1 MATSPPPAS
10 AYTIGMHTF
19 PDSAAP
25 AAPPLD
31 VLVVGGGLVGSSL
44 ACALD
49 GGPLRVALVEA
60 SAPQREQPPSF
71 DERNLALNRLSLDAL
86 QALGVLAHLHSPP
99 VPIRGVHVSSAGDFG
114 RVRLDAKSHGVDAF
128 GGVVVARELGQA
140 LQRRLAECRSLLRRA
155 PATVMA
161 AQREDDAVRVDLD
174 SGETLRARVLVIA
187 EGTDS
192 ILRESLGLGSTHSD
206 YGQTLFVSVI
216 EADRAHQGIAYERF
230 TADGPVAMLPLAG
243 ARLGSVL
250 TVPSAQSE
258 AVQALDE
265 AGYLALLQQRFG
277 WKLGRLRR
285 AGRRSAYAM
294 RMVVANALHGPR
306 CVVIGNAAQ
315 TLHPIG
321 AQGFNLGLRDALT
334 LAGLLID
341 GNELDAGSPTLLAEY
356 ARRRESDRARTLDFS
371 DGLAR
376 LFAHTAAPV
385 RWLRGLGL
393 AACDHFTD
401 LARPLVRGAMG
412 AEPSALAALEQLRRR
427 A

>member
-1 MATSPPPAS
+1 MPTSPALNE
-10 AYTIGMHTF
+10 
-19 PDSAAP
+19 AAHRL
-25 AAPPLD
+25 APELLD
-31 VLVVGGGLVGSSL
+31 VLIVGGGLVGSSL

-49 GGPLRVALVEA
+49 RSDLRVALVEA

-71 DERNLALNRLSLDAL
+71 DERNLALNRLSVDAL
-86 QALGVLAHLHSPP
+86 DALGVLAHLHSPP

-114 RVRLDAKSHGVDAF
+114 RVRLDAAAHGVDAF

-140 LQRRLAECRSLLRRA
+140 LQRRLAECRELLHRA
-155 PATVMA
+155 PARVLQA
-161 AQREDDAVRVDLD
+161 HRVDGHMEVELD
-174 SGETLRARVLVIA
+174 GGERLITRLLVIA

-192 ILRESLGLGSTHSD
+192 MLRESLGLGSTHRD
-206 YGQTLFVSVI
+206 YGQTLFVSVV
-216 EADRAHQGIAYERF
+216 EADRAHGGIAFERF
-230 TADGPVAMLPLAG
+230 TAEGPVAMLPLAG
-243 ARLGSVL
+243 RRLGSVL
-250 TVPSAQSE
+250 TVANAQSDS
-258 AVQALDE
+258 VQAPDE
-265 AGYLALLQQRFG
+265 VGYLALLQQRFG

-285 AGRRSAYAM
+285 VGRRSAYAM
-294 RMVVANALHGPR
+294 RLVTANALHGPR
-306 CVVIGNAAQ
+306 CVVVGNAAQ

-334 LAGLLID
+334 LAGLLLD
-341 GNELDAGSPTLLAEY
+341 GSDVDAGSPALLAEY
-356 ARRRESDRARTLDFS
+356 ARRRESDRARTIDFS

-393 AACDHFTD
+393 AACDHFSD

>member
-1 MATSPPPAS
+1 MSTSS
-10 AYTIGMHTF
+10 ALNE
-19 PDSAAP
+19 AAP
-25 AAPPLD
+25 GLAPELLD
-31 VLVVGGGLVGSSL
+31 VLIVGGGLVGSSL

-49 GGPLRVALVEA
+49 HSDLRVALVEA

-71 DERNLALNRLSLDAL
+71 DERNLALNRLSIDAL
-86 QALGVLAHLHSPP
+86 DALGVLAHLHSAP

-114 RVRLDAKSHGVDAF
+114 RVRLDARSHGVDAF

-140 LQRRLAECRSLLRRA
+140 LQRRLADCRELLHRA
-155 PATVMA
+155 PARVL
-161 AQREDDAVRVDLD
+161 QVRRVDEHMQVELD
-174 SGETLRARVLVIA
+174 SGEVMRTRLLVIA

-206 YGQTLFVSVI
+206 YGQTLFVSVV
-216 EADRAHQGIAYERF
+216 EADRAHGGIAYERF
-230 TADGPVAMLPLAG
+230 TAEGPVAMLPLAG
-243 ARLGSVL
+243 MRLGGVL
-250 TVPSAQSE
+250 TVPSAQAES
-258 AVQALDE
+258 VQALDDG
-265 AGYLALLQQRFG
+265 GYLALLQQRFG

-285 AGRRSAYAM
+285 LGRRSAYAM
-294 RMVVANALHGPR
+294 RLVTANALHGPR
-306 CVVIGNAAQ
+306 CVVVGNAAQ

-334 LAGLLID
+334 LAGLLLD
-341 GNELDAGSPTLLAEY
+341 GSDLDAGSPALLAEY
-356 ARRRESDRARTLDFS
+356 ARRRQSDRTRTIDFS

-376 LFAHTAAPV
+376 LFVQTAAPV

-393 AACDHFTD
+393 AACDHFSD

-427 A
+427 V

>member
-1 MATSPPPAS
+1 MPTS
-10 AYTIGMHTF
+10 
-19 PDSAAP
+19 PDSAAS

-31 VLVVGGGLVGSSL
+31 VLIVGGGLVGSSL

-49 GGPLRVALVEA
+49 RSALRVALVEA
-60 SAPQREQPPSF
+60 SAAQREQPPSF

-86 QALGVLAHLHSPP
+86 DALGVLAHLHSPP

-114 RVRLDAKSHGVDAF
+114 RVRLDAAAHGVDAF

-140 LQRRLAECRSLLRRA
+140 LQQRLAECRGLLHRA
-155 PATVMA
+155 PARVLQA
-161 AQREDDAVRVDLD
+161 RRVDGHMQVELD
-174 SGETLRARVLVIA
+174 SGERLSTRLLVIA

-192 ILRESLGLGSTHSD
+192 ALRESLGLGSTHSD
-206 YGQTLFVSVI
+206 YDQTLFVSVV
-216 EADRAHQGIAYERF
+216 EADRAHAGIAYERF
-230 TADGPVAMLPLAG
+230 TAEGPVAMLPLAG
-243 ARLGSVL
+243 TRLGSVL
-250 TVPSAQSE
+250 TVPSAQAD

-285 AGRRSAYAM
+285 VGRRSAYAM
-294 RMVVANALHGPR
+294 RLVTANALHGPR
-306 CVVIGNAAQ
+306 CVVVGNAAQ

-334 LAGLLID
+334 LAGLLLD
-341 GNELDAGSPTLLAEY
+341 AGESDAGSPDLLAEY
-356 ARRRESDRARTLDFS
+356 ARRRESDRARTIDFS

-385 RWLRGLGL
+385 RWLRALGL
-393 AACDHFTD
+393 AACDHFSD
-401 LARPLVRGAMG
+401 LAHPLVRGAMG
-412 AEPSALAALEQLRRR
+412 AEPSALAALDLLRRR